1 MMRVQK
7 ALDLV
12 GKTPVVKLQKITD
25 ESMADIFVKL
35 EGQNLTGSVKVRP
48 ALGMIEG
55 AEKEGLLKS
64 GMTIIEPTSGNT
76 GIAIALIGKLKGYK
90 VVIVMPDTMSVE
102 RRNIVKAYGAEL
114 ILTDGSKGM
123 SGAIAEATRLA
134 AGANYYMPQQFK
146 NKYNSQIHYDTTA
159 VEIIE
164 DFESID
170 AFVASVGTGG
180 TITGVGR
187 RLKETYEGI
196 EVVAV
201 EPEESKVLSGFGP
214 APHKIQGIGAG
225 FVPDI
230 LDQDIYDAIE
240 TVTSEEAYAMTK
252 RLFDEEG
259 LFVGLS
265 TGAVVVATLK
275 VAKRLGKGK
284 KVVTLSP
291 DNGDKYISNKVFEG

>member
-1 MMRVQK
+1 MRVQK

-55 AEKEGLLKS
+55 AEKEGVLKP

-90 VVIVMPDTMSVE
+90 VMIVMPDTMSVE

-134 AGANYYMPQQFK
+134 SGTNYYMPQQFK

-164 DFESID
+164 DFENID

-284 KVVTLSP
+284 KVVTISP
-291 DNGDKYISNKVFEG
+291 DNGEKYISNKVFEG